1 MKKTYNFFL
10 IKPQQWI
17 PIMLNISIFCKN
29 YWKNYEI
36 ILNILINFIKELKE
50 DAKKTDLDII
60 DIFESMIWAVNY
72 L

>member
-1 MKKTYNFFL
+1 MKKHTIFFFL

-17 PIMLNISIFCKN
+17 PIISNISIFYKI
-29 YWKNYEI
+29 K
-36 ILNILINFIKELKE
+36 LNILINFIKELKE

-60 DIFESMIWAVNY
+60 DILERMIWAVNY